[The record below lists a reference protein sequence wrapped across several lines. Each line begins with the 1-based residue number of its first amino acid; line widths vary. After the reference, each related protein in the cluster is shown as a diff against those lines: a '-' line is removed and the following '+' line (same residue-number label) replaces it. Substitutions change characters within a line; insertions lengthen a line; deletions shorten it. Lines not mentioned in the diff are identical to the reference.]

1 MRRGEVVVMG
11 QFVMYMIRREELW
24 GKFLMYMKSGRGLAI
39 YGEERKLYI
48 GLEVREK
55 LLEHKE
61 GLKNKSLRKKRI
73 LIGSEKSLC

>member
-1 MRRGEVVVMG
+1 MLGKLGEVVVMG
-11 QFVMYMIRREELW
+11 QFVMYMIWGEEFW

-55 LLEHKE
+55 LLNTRRGIQE
-61 GLKNKSLRKKRI
+61 
-73 LIGSEKSLC
+73 